1 MFLTRLREARPW
13 KTRSQERPGRAWQ
26 QNANTARPCLWSV
39 YLKLD
44 VLKDPVCVDLI
55 VFLLVRALL
64 FIIVIKMG
72 LWSQSSTLWVTLG
85 W

>member
-1 MFLTRLREARPW
+1 M
-13 KTRSQERPGRAWQ
+13 
-26 QNANTARPCLWSV
+26 

-72 LWSQSSTLWVTLG
+72 LWSQSATLWVTLG